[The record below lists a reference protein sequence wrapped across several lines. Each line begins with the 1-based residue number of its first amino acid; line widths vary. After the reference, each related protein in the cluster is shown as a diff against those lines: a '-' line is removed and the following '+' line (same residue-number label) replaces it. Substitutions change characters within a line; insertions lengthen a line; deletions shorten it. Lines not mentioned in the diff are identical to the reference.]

1 MVLKMIDINILS
13 IGIGIIST
21 LLGIGWKLGTYLGD
35 IKTSVVR
42 IETLLAAQ
50 SARMDRIE
58 ADVQRIEADVKSI
71 QKEINWND

>member
-1 MVLKMIDINILS
+1 MIDINILS